1 MLSDCNR
8 AHQERSGYSAVEML
22 VTLTVGAIVITLVGA
37 VGLRQQR
44 FHRDVVAV
52 TERLERLEETAALVP
67 VALRSIAPGEGDIP
81 PGGAHDT
88 SLEFRATI
96 ATAVICDSS
105 HGSLVLASAHTDPP
119 RLISILERPDV
130 GDTVWS
136 LTTIGAGEIWTPRA
150 ITGVVDSATSCLI
163 GGVSPWAD
171 HSAHPSLVLRLAEPP
186 IAGQGTPVRI
196 TRSWKYSI
204 YRSSDGEWYLGGREW
219 NSGTL
224 KFNTIQPV
232 SGPFLSAA
240 AQGVAFQYFDSA
252 GVAIA
257 SGSAETP
264 RIAVIQVAFSVD
276 TALPGKYAHAIGV
289 RGTAITA
296 IALRN
301 QRR

>member
-1 MLSDCNR
+1 MLSNYSR
-8 AHQERSGYSAVEML
+8 ADRARSGYSAAEML
-22 VTLTVGAIVITLVGA
+22 VALTVGAIVITLVGA

-52 TERLERLEETAALVP
+52 AERLEQLEEAAALVP
-67 VALRSIAPGEGDIP
+67 VALRSVAPADGDIP
-81 PGGAHDT
+81 AGGARDT

-96 ATAVICDSS
+96 ATAVVCDSS
-105 HGSLVLASAHTDPP
+105 RGSLILASVHTDPP

-136 LTTIGAGEIWTPRA
+136 LTMTGAGEAWTPRA
-150 ITGVVDSATSCLI
+150 IAGVIDSTTKCLI

-171 HSAHPSLVLRLAEPP
+171 PSAHQSVVLRVIGQP
-186 IAGQGTPVRI
+186 IAGEGTPVRI
-196 TRSWKYSI
+196 TRSWRYSI
-204 YRSSDGEWYLGGREW
+204 YRASDGEWYLGAKEW

-240 AQGVAFQYFDSA
+240 AQGVAFRYFDSV

-257 SGSAETP
+257 SGSSETT
-264 RIAVIQVAFSVD
+264 RIAVIQVAFSAD

-289 RGTAITA
+289 RGSAITA

-301 QRR
+301 QWR